1 MQRIPIS
8 LIAGFLGSGKT
19 SLINEFLGLAEAA
32 GTAVVVNEFGE
43 IGLDHDLLV
52 ASDDKV
58 VLLANGCFCC
68 AVRGDLVAAL
78 DKLYCAGAASGDAAF
93 GRVVIEA
100 SGLADASPVIHMLLA
115 EPSITARYRLERVV
129 TVVDAINGDASL
141 DQHLESVKQLAVADQ
156 IVLSKTDLLG
166 ADAKPRLEALRQRIR
181 GINPRAPLVDARGA
195 GSDWLIAAFTGD
207 AKRSAW
213 LGAEGDGAALS
224 KPPGRSS
231 GHDQRFTS
239 FCYVRD
245 EPMSEEALL
254 LLLQAIGDNLG
265 PQLLRIKGIVNVA
278 ESPDRPAVIHGAQKI
293 LHALEWLERW
303 PSVDH
308 RTRIVFI
315 TLDAG
320 QALVEE
326 LIALADLLAA
336 RTARARLRASA

>member
-8 LIAGFLGSGKT
+8 LITGFLGSGKT
-19 SLINEFLGLAEAA
+19 SLINRFLGLPEAS

-43 IGLDHDLLV
+43 IGLDHHLIV

-58 VLLANGCFCC
+58 VLLANGCVCC

-78 DKLYCAGAASGDAAF
+78 DRLYCAGAASADAAF

-115 EPSITARYRLERVV
+115 EPSIKARYRLERVV
-129 TVVDAINGDASL
+129 TVVDAVNGDASL

-156 IVLSKTDLLG
+156 VVLTKTDLQG
-166 ADAKPRLEALRQRIR
+166 PDATSRLEALRRRIR
-181 GINPRAPLVDARGA
+181 SINPGAALVDAHGA
-195 GSDWLIAAFTGD
+195 GSDWLIAALTGD
-207 AKRSAW
+207 AERSQW
-213 LGAEGDGAALS
+213 MGDGGDSAAVS
-224 KPPGRSS
+224 KPLGKSS
-231 GHDQRFTS
+231 GHDQRFAS

-265 PQLLRIKGIVNVA
+265 PQLLRIKGIVNVR

-293 LHALEWLERW
+293 LHQLEWLERW
-303 PSVDH
+303 PSADH

-315 TLDAG
+315 TVDAG

-326 LIALADLLAA
+326 LIELADRLAA
-336 RTARARLRASA
+336 RTARARLRVSA